1 MRRSQLWYLLYLIL
15 LCAAQAGCAGT
26 PASTKVSNW
35 IPGWPAKP
43 SQTLDA
49 QLSLGRLS
57 ERHGDAE
64 TAEQIYLAVLKKD
77 PQNQL
82 AHHRL
87 GVLAAKRGQL
97 DQAAGY
103 LDAAAQ
109 LGSPSGAL
117 LNDIGF
123 NLLMM
128 DRLPEAEATFRR
140 ALEIDPQNRSAHNNL
155 GLVLGQTGRYEESL
169 AQFRQAGDEAEAQ
182 ANLAYCK
189 TRAGD
194 LQGAK
199 SAYHRALSLNQ
210 ELKPAAEALMQLAQ
224 QTPPPERA
232 DRGPSEPKPARVSL
246 MQGKGA
252 DFFDALQPGESRPTQ
267 AARAAWISAAPPS
280 SPGTQTGTRDP
291 ARQGLKAAG
300 QDASGFIPAKVFR
313 FPEGSESTVA
323 TEIHRRQ
330 TPPTELANGFERGND
345 AASQGE
351 PVMTPPDRGHVAAAY
366 ERPRSAVPLP
376 SASGMATSYPVQ
388 PSVHHASNDPRGQIA
403 SGGQMPPA
411 AEPAA
416 NARGAFAG
424 PNLFPSPV
432 SPTMQPWQAPTW
444 TPDLG
449 GGGAPSQSS
458 AATPEGGSLMSTS
471 YVPDFVQ

>member
-1 MRRSQLWYLLYLIL
+1 MRRSPSWSLLSLIL
-15 LCAAQAGCAGT
+15 VCAAQAGCAGT
-26 PASTKVSNW
+26 PAITKVSNW
-35 IPGWPAKP
+35 MPGWPAKP

-57 ERHGDAE
+57 ERHGDPE
-64 TAEQIYLAVLKKD
+64 TAERIYQAVLKKD

-87 GVLAAKRGQL
+87 GVLAAKRGQV
-97 DQAAGY
+97 DQAVGY
-103 LDAAAQ
+103 LDAAVR
-109 LGSPSGAL
+109 LGPPSGAL

-128 DRLPEAEATFRR
+128 DRLPEAEETFRR

-194 LQGAK
+194 LRGAT

-224 QTPPPERA
+224 QAPQPEPA
-232 DRGPSEPKPARVSL
+232 KRGPSEPKPSRVSR

-252 DFFDALQPGESRPTQ
+252 DFFETLQPEKARPAQ
-267 AARAAWISAAPPS
+267 AAQAAWISGPPPS
-280 SPGTQTGTRDP
+280 SPEMQTGPTDP
-291 ARQGLKAAG
+291 ARLGPGAAG
-300 QDASGFIPAKVFR
+300 QNASGFIPASVFR
-313 FPEGSESTVA
+313 FTEGSESTVA

-330 TPPTELANGFERGND
+330 TPPTESAGGFEPGQD
-345 AASQGE
+345 E
-351 PVMTPPDRGHVAAAY
+351 PVMPPRDRAHAATAY

-376 SASGMATSYPVQ
+376 SAPGTATAYPAQ
-388 PSVHHASNDPRGQIA
+388 PSVYPASNAPRGQIE
-403 SGGQMPPA
+403 SGGQAPPA

-424 PNLFPSPV
+424 PNLFPAPM

-449 GGGAPSQSS
+449 GVGAPGQSS
-458 AATPEGGSLMSTS
+458 AATPESGAWMPTS
-471 YVPDFVQ
+471 YDSVQ

>member
-1 MRRSQLWYLLYLIL
+1 MRRSPSWYLLSLIL
-15 LCAAQAGCAGT
+15 ACAAQAGCAGT
-26 PASTKVSNW
+26 PAITNVSNW
-35 IPGWPAKP
+35 MPGWPAKP

-57 ERHGDAE
+57 ERHGDAG
-64 TAEQIYLAVLKKD
+64 TAERIYQAVLKKD

-87 GVLAAKRGQL
+87 GVLAAKRGQV

-103 LDAAAQ
+103 LDAAAR
-109 LGSPSGAL
+109 LGPPSGAL

-140 ALEIDPQNRSAHNNL
+140 ALEIEPQNRSAHNNL

-194 LQGAK
+194 LQGAT

-224 QTPPPERA
+224 QAPQPEPA
-232 DRGPSEPKPARVSL
+232 KRGPSETKPVRVSR

-252 DFFDALQPGESRPTQ
+252 DFFETLQPENARPAQ
-267 AARAAWISAAPPS
+267 AAQAAWISGAPPS
-280 SPGTQTGTRDP
+280 SPEMQTGPTDP
-291 ARQGLKAAG
+291 ARMGPGAAG
-300 QDASGFIPAKVFR
+300 QNASGFIPATVFR
-313 FPEGSESTVA
+313 FTEGSESTVA

-330 TPPTELANGFERGND
+330 TPPTESAGGFEPGND
-345 AASQGE
+345 AARQGE
-351 PVMTPPDRGHVAAAY
+351 PAMLPRDRAHITAAY

-376 SASGMATSYPVQ
+376 PASGTATAYPVQ
-388 PSVHHASNDPRGQIA
+388 PAVHHASNAPRGQIA
-403 SGGQMPPA
+403 SGGQAPPA

-416 NARGAFAG
+416 NARGVFAG
-424 PNLFPSPV
+424 PNLFPTPM

-444 TPDLG
+444 TPELG
-449 GGGAPSQSS
+449 GGGALHQAS
-458 AATPEGGSLMSTS
+458 AATPEGGALMSTS
-471 YVPDFVQ
+471 YVPDSVR